1 MTQPLL
7 YDSHLHTPLCHHA
20 QGEPDDYAQA
30 AVAAGLKGI
39 IFTCHNPG
47 PPGWSRRVRMHLS
60 QLPHYVEMVL
70 AAQAKW
76 AGQLDIRLG
85 LECDYTPGME
95 PFLANLLQQAPFDY
109 VLGAVH
115 PYLPYY
121 RDAYYR
127 GQVHQFYQV
136 YFRHL
141 AQAAQTGLF
150 HCLAHPDIVKNSFPD
165 EWDFY
170 RLSDDINRMLD
181 VVTLNGMAMELNTSG
196 LKKKIKE
203 MCPSELMLGEMCRR
217 HIPVVLGSDA
227 HEPERVAADFDSAL
241 EKLAYAGYTQ
251 ISYYVEQQRL
261 EIDLNQARQ
270 TLFQPGPVR
279 WLSL

>member
-7 YDSHLHTPLCHHA
+7 YDSHMHTTLCNHA
-20 QGEPDDYAQA
+20 QGEPDDYAQ
-30 AVAAGLKGI
+30 VALNLGLKGI

-47 PPGWSRRVRMHLS
+47 PPGWSRRIRMTLS
-60 QLPHYVEMVL
+60 QFPQYINMIQE
-70 AAQAKW
+70 AQVKW

-95 PFLANLLQQAPFDY
+95 PFLSELLQQAPFDY
-109 VLGAVH
+109 VLGSVH

-127 GQVHQFYQV
+127 GHVHQFYQV

-150 HCLAHPDIVKNSFPD
+150 QCLAHPDIVKNSFPD

-170 RLSDDINRMLD
+170 QLRDDIARMLD
-181 VVTLNGMAMELNTSG
+181 TVALNGIALELNTSG
-196 LKKKIKE
+196 LTKRIHE
-203 MCPSELMLGEMCRR
+203 MCPSDLMLGEMCKRE
-217 HIPVVLGSDA
+217 IPVVLGSDA
-227 HEPERVAADFDSAL
+227 HEPGRVGADFDSAL
-241 EKLAYAGYTQ
+241 ETLAYAGYTRL
-251 ISYYVEQQRL
+251 SYYLEQQRL
-261 EIDLNQARQ
+261 EINLNQARHS
-270 TLFQPGPVR
+270 LLRADPVR
-279 WLSL
+279 WL